1 MDCHRGQHSGAC
13 VKMMKQDELIGR
25 IVKATGGFYNVDT
38 ERGVVAC
45 RARGIF
51 RKQNLSPLVG
61 DMASVEV
68 TEQDNGVLTGV
79 LPRKNFLIRPS
90 VANVDRV
97 ILVVAAADPAP
108 NLMVIDRL
116 IAIAQ
121 HKEIDTAL
129 VITKQDIDPN
139 KAQELQ
145 RLYRR
150 AGHEV
155 VCVNTLSGDA
165 DSVIPL
171 IKGKLCVLSG
181 NSGAGKSTLL
191 NVLQPAL
198 ALKTGEISQKLGRG
212 RHTTRTTELF
222 AMFGGLIADTPGFS
236 SMEFDKQRSI
246 GKEELQ
252 YCFREFLPLIG
263 KCRYTGC
270 SHTTETG
277 CAMLLALKAGEIAPS
292 RHESYK
298 TMYEEALTV
307 HDWEVKRE

>member
-1 MDCHRGQHSGAC
+1 
-13 VKMMKQDELIGR
+13 MKNDEIKGR
-25 IVKATGGFYNVDT
+25 IVKATGGFYDVDT
-38 ERGVVAC
+38 ENGIVIC

-51 RKQNLSPLVG
+51 RKQGVSPLVG
-61 DMASVEV
+61 DMALVEL
-68 TEQDNGVLTGV
+68 TEQANGVLTGV
-79 LPRKNFLIRPS
+79 LPRKNFLVRPS

-97 ILVVAAADPAP
+97 ILVVAAADPLP

-145 RLYRR
+145 RLYRQ
-150 AGHEV
+150 AGHEA

-165 DSVIPL
+165 DAVIPL
-171 IKGKLCVLSG
+171 IKGKLCVLAG

-191 NVLQPAL
+191 NAL
-198 ALKTGEISQKLGRG
+198 YPTLELKTGEISKKLGRG

-246 GKEELQ
+246 KKEDLE

-263 KCRYTGC
+263 KCKYTGC
-270 SHTTETG
+270 SHTSEAG
-277 CAMLLALKAGEIAPS
+277 CAVLLALKAGEIAPS

-307 HDWEVKRE
+307 RDWEVKRE

>member
-1 MDCHRGQHSGAC
+1 
-13 VKMMKQDELIGR
+13 MMKHDELIGR
-25 IVKATGGFYNVDT
+25 IVKATGGFYDVDT
-38 ERGVVAC
+38 ERGVVVC

-61 DMASVEV
+61 DMASVEL

-191 NVLQPAL
+191 NVLQPTL

-246 GKEELQ
+246 KKEELQ

-307 HDWEVKRE
+307 HDWEVKRG